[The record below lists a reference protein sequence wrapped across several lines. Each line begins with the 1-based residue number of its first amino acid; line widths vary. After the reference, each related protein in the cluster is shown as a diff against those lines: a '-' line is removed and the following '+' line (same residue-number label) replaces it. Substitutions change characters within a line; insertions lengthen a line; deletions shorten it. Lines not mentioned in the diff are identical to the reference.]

1 MIGDAPIMAATIMI
15 GTGRA
20 VTTSATIK
28 IVAVVIVV
36 MSIATFDATS
46 GNWSAIVGDSVST
59 NASTT
64 IVQHSASAKGCAI
77 DMATPG
83 TTHRR
88 PKETVMN
95 APWIGSNLPVQP
107 GVKKHSAN

>member
-1 MIGDAPIMAATIMI
+1 MVAMTMT
-15 GTGRA
+15 GTGGA

-36 MSIATFDATS
+36 MSIAISDATS
-46 GNWSAIVGDSVST
+46 GNWSAIVGDSVNM

-64 IVQHSASAKGCAI
+64 IARHNASAKGCAI

-95 APWIGSNLPVQP
+95 APWTGSNLPVQP

>member
-1 MIGDAPIMAATIMI
+1 
-15 GTGRA
+15 GTGDA

-28 IVAVVIVV
+28 IVAVVSVA
-36 MSIATFDATS
+36 MSIAISDAMS
-46 GNWSAIVGDSVST
+46 SKWSAIVGDCVST

-88 PKETVMN
+88 PKETVMS
-95 APWIGSNLPVQP
+95 APWTGSNLPAHP